1 MGEGRT
7 LEKPVPAQLHGQTQR
22 PCLHVGR
29 QRFYQTS
36 SSTWYS
42 SYSMGRDSRGK
53 GSVIFKV
60 LSPSPGPPV
69 APILSP
75 YPPDSTGPGPGAWR
89 TPSCLDAGS
98 PLASR
103 PLLRLPLQGLSP
115 PASPGEML
123 LVPGGLSQKLPLPAV
138 VLCFPSSLPWNL
150 QLSCLWVCL
159 CGVSAA
165 PSTRGGP
172 CLFSAAPPAPGCLGL
187 PPPSWEQ
194 PG

>member
-1 MGEGRT
+1 M
-7 LEKPVPAQLHGQTQR
+7 
-22 PCLHVGR
+22 GR

-36 SSTWYS
+36 SSTWYT
-42 SYSMGRDSRGK
+42 SYSMGRDSRGE
-53 GSVIFKV
+53 GSVKFKV

-98 PLASR
+98 PPASR
-103 PLLRLPLQGLSP
+103 PSLRLPLQGLSP

-150 QLSCLWVCL
+150 ALSCLWSVCVEFL
-159 CGVSAA
+159 Q
-165 PSTRGGP
+165 
-172 CLFSAAPPAPGCLGL
+172 LPAPGGGSVSSLLLLLLQGIWGSL
-187 PPPSWEQ
+187 HPPGHSLAKVRGVGPVT
-194 PG
+194 GA